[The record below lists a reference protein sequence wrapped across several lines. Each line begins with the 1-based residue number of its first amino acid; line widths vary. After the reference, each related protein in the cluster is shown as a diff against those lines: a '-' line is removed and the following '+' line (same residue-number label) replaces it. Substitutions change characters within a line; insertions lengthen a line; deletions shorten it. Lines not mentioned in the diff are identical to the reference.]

1 MEETLQ
7 TYVLPHWPFVIM
19 SLSLGAIGQVF
30 KKHIWTFE
38 RAKRKQGI
46 YKFMYTTMGLHAPM
60 LGAVLGLLGAPVSPG
75 ISGWAGRM
83 LYHFGAGASAAWT
96 VAAFKHF
103 MRSRGI
109 IVAESVAPP
118 TPSYVPAEPG
128 PALIRSDGQRVSLMP
143 DSPVAPAKVTFEDEP
158 GP

>member
-7 TYVLPHWPFVIM
+7 TYVLPHWPFALM

-30 KKHIWTFE
+30 KKHIWTFD
-38 RAKRKQGI
+38 RAVRKKGV

-60 LGAVLGLLGAPVSPG
+60 LGALLGLLGAPVSPG
-75 ISGWAGRM
+75 VDGWAART
-83 LYHFGAGASAAWT
+83 LYHFGAGATAAWT

-109 IVAESVAPP
+109 ILAESVAPP
-118 TPSYVPAEPG
+118 APSLVPDEPEAG
-128 PALIRSDGQRVSLMP
+128 VVLIRPDGQRISRAPSVPPKATS
-143 DSPVAPAKVTFEDEP
+143 DDGSPP
-158 GP
+158 